1 MVMNLNK
8 PKVSIVVPV
17 YNVEE
22 YLEQCVDS
30 LIKQT
35 YQNLQII
42 LVDDGSTDNSGAIC
56 DKYMKTDERVQ
67 VIHKANGGSSSS
79 REAGVNAANGQY
91 LMFVDGDDWLDLYAV
106 EKCVNKVL
114 EDATI
119 SCVMFSYAKE
129 TKTATIPMHIM
140 DGDMLFIGDEAKDK
154 IHRWLFGLS
163 SLELSHPER
172 MENIVSC
179 CMKLYQIDFAKQG
192 KYFDTK
198 DVGSCEDGLFN
209 IYALVNCEKIAYID
223 MPFYHYRK
231 REGSLV
237 KSYKPNFV
245 EQWGNLFSIMQ
256 AYISENELGQPYK
269 EALNNRIALSI
280 TAVSINITRD
290 TNSSSFDKIRYIRKY
305 LNSACYKEAIRNM
318 DMTHLPSIWKVLLTC
333 CKMRLAS
340 VVYIGM
346 LVVSQ
351 KIRGGNI

>member
-1 MVMNLNK
+1 MVMNLNE
-8 PKVSIVVPV
+8 PKVSVIVPI

-22 YLEQCVDS
+22 YLVQCVDS

-35 YQNLQII
+35 YQNLQIV
-42 LVDDGSTDNSGAIC
+42 LVDDGSTDNSGVIC
-56 DKYMKTDERVQ
+56 DKYTITDERVQ
-67 VIHKANGGSSSS
+67 VIHKANGGLSSS

-91 LMFVDGDDWLDLYAV
+91 LMFVDGDDWLDLNTI
-106 EKCVNKVL
+106 EKCVKMVL
-114 EDATI
+114 QDTTI

-129 TKTATIPMHIM
+129 TETATIPMHIM
-140 DGDMLFIGDEAKDK
+140 DGDMLFADAEVEDK
-154 IHRWLFGLS
+154 IHRRLFGLS
-163 SLELSHPER
+163 SSELSHPER

-179 CMKLYQIDFAKQG
+179 CMKLYRIDLAKAG

-209 IYALVNCEKIAYID
+209 IYALENCEKLAYID
-223 MPFYHYRK
+223 ASYYHYRK

-245 EQWGNLFSIMQ
+245 EQWGTLFSVMQ
-256 AYISENELGQPYK
+256 AYISENKLGQPYK

-280 TAVSINITRD
+280 TAISLNKMCD
-290 TNSSSFDKIRYIRKY
+290 TNSSALDKIRYIRKY
-305 LNSACYKEAIRNM
+305 LDGACYKKAIHNM

-346 LVVSQ
+346 LVVSR
-351 KIRGGNI
+351 KIRGGNT